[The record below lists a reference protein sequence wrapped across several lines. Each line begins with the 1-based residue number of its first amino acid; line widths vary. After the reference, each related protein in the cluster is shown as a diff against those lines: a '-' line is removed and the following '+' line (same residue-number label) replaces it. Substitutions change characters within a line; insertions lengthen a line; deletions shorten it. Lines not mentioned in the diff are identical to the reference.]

1 MGTGAGGHSW
11 EYENGAATLLQV
23 MHGKISER
31 AIRTTLEG
39 NMSRSPYTP
48 FPAIPIPKKKKRVF
62 LSFRAEDR
70 QQVQGLRLLA
80 ANPDYDLEF
89 YDESVR
95 VAIDSRDAD
104 YVKRVIREKI
114 ARTSVTVCLISALT
128 HTSAW
133 VDWELSE
140 SAKKGNKIVA
150 MGLKGVTAAVLPVY
164 FRTYNNWFWF
174 WDPMKLKELIEND

>member
-1 MGTGAGGHSW
+1 MSW
-11 EYENGAATLLQV
+11 
-23 MHGKISER
+23 
-31 AIRTTLEG
+31 
-39 NMSRSPYTP
+39 SPFTP
-48 FPAIPIPKKKKRVF
+48 FPTVPTPKKKKRVF

-89 YDESVR
+89 YDESIR

-114 ARTSVTVCLISALT
+114 ARTSVTVCLISPLT
-128 HTSAW
+128 YTSAW

-140 SAKKGNKIVA
+140 SAKKGSKIVA
-150 MGLKGVTAAVLPVY
+150 MGLKGVTVAELPLY
-164 FRTYNNWFWF
+164 FRTFDNWFWF
-174 WDPMKLKELIEND
+174 WNLAKLKELIEND